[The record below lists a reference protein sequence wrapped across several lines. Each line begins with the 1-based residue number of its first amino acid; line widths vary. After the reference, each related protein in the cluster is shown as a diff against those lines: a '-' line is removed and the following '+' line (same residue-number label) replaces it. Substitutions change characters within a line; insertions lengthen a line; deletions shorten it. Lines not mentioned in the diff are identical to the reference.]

1 MKQVLKTT
9 DRSLVESLLIA
20 LDAEGI
26 DALANESG
34 LPFIP
39 VSVLVV
45 VDAEFERAL
54 AALRGLQARSPESVL
69 PASWFQ
75 RTWRFALLVLLAATL
90 VLCIDRLG

>member
-1 MKQVLKTT
+1 MREVLKTT

-39 VSVLVV
+39 VSVSV
-45 VDAEFERAL
+45 VDDVEFERAL
-54 AALRGLQARSPESVL
+54 AALRGLQARSPESVQ

-75 RTWRFALLVLLAATL
+75 RTWRFALLVVL
-90 VLCIDRLG
+90 VAVLVMCIDGLG

>member
-1 MKQVLKTT
+1 VRQVLKTT

-20 LDAEGI
+20 LHAEGI

-39 VSVLVV
+39 ASVSVVD
-45 VDAEFERAL
+45 DAEFERAL
-54 AALRGLQARSPESVL
+54 AALQGLQARSPESVR
-69 PASWFQ
+69 PASWFR
-75 RTWRFALLVLLAATL
+75 RTWRFALLVLLVAVL

>member
-1 MKQVLKTT
+1 VKQVLKTT

-39 VSVLVV
+39 VSVSVV
-45 VDAEFERAL
+45 DDAEFKRAL
-54 AALRGLQARSPESVL
+54 AALRGLQARSPESA
-69 PASWFQ
+69 PQGSWFR
-75 RTWRFALLVLLAATL
+75 RTWRFALLVLLAAVL

>member
-1 MKQVLKTT
+1 VKQVLKTT

-39 VSVLVV
+39 VSVSVV
-45 VDAEFERAL
+45 DDAEFEQAL
-54 AALRGLQARSPESVL
+54 AALRSLQARSPESV
-69 PASWFQ
+69 PQTSRFR
-75 RTWRFALLVLLAATL
+75 RTWRFALLVLLAAVL
-90 VLCIDRLG
+90 VLCIERLG

>member
-1 MKQVLKTT
+1 VKQVLKTT

-39 VSVLVV
+39 VSVSV
-45 VDAEFERAL
+45 VDEAEVERAL
-54 AALRGLQARSPESVL
+54 AALRGLQVRNPESVP

-75 RTWRFALLVLLAATL
+75 PTWRFALLVLLVATL
-90 VLCIDRLG
+90 ILCIDRLG